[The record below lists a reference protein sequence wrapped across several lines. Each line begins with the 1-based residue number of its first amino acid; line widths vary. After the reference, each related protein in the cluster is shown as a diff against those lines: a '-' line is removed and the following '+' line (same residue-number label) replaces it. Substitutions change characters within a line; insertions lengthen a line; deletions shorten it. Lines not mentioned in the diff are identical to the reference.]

1 MSCHAIRVKVIC
13 EKQMH
18 ARPMCVDVA
27 FARFV
32 MIAAHMLHDEVT
44 PSIPRVD
51 DIGSAHL
58 FTMAA
63 SLALGTD
70 HVSHS
75 HSQPLQL

>member
-44 PSIPRVD
+44 PSIPRVVD
-51 DIGSAHL
+51 SG
-58 FTMAA
+58 
-63 SLALGTD
+63 
-70 HVSHS
+70 
-75 HSQPLQL
+75 